1 MSTNNP
7 KGPASLGL
15 VMIKKEKLSREKIS
29 ISRLKKKFVFIFD
42 HPDVRMENT
51 KNFILYKIS
60 FMRYWLSILFLLP
73 NFIGFAQ
80 ASFGSLR
87 EQIQGFTHQKNMST
101 EVCFLLDLRIH
112 NGKKRFFV
120 YDIQKD
126 SILQSGLVTHGDCGE
141 RYLSTVRYSNQPGSQ
156 CSSVGRYKVGVTYRG
171 IFGKSYRLHGLDSSN
186 SNALK
191 RALVIHSH
199 SCIPETEIYPD
210 QICNSQG
217 CTTVAPAFLK
227 TLSSYID
234 RRKKPILLWV
244 LDRR

>member
-1 MSTNNP
+1 MR
-7 KGPASLGL
+7 LG
-15 VMIKKEKLSREKIS
+15 
-29 ISRLKKKFVFIFD
+29 
-42 HPDVRMENT
+42 
-51 KNFILYKIS
+51 
-60 FMRYWLSILFLLP
+60 LSILFLLVQ
-73 NFIGFAQ
+73 FTGSTQ
-80 ASFGSLR
+80 SSFGFLR
-87 EQIQGFTHQKNMST
+87 EQIKVFTKRQSMST
-101 EVCFLLDLRIH
+101 QVCFLLDLSIH

-156 CSSVGRYKVGVTYRG
+156 CSSAGRYRVGASYKG

-186 SNALK
+186 NHALK

-199 SCIPETEIYPD
+199 TCIPETEIYPD

-217 CTTVAPAFLK
+217 CTTVSPSFLK
-227 TLSSYID
+227 TLSSFID
-234 RRKKPILLWV
+234 RSKKPILLWV

>member
-1 MSTNNP
+1 MR
-7 KGPASLGL
+7 LG
-15 VMIKKEKLSREKIS
+15 
-29 ISRLKKKFVFIFD
+29 
-42 HPDVRMENT
+42 
-51 KNFILYKIS
+51 
-60 FMRYWLSILFLLP
+60 LSILFLLVQ
-73 NFIGFAQ
+73 FTGSTQ
-80 ASFGSLR
+80 SSFGFLR
-87 EQIQGFTHQKNMST
+87 EQIKVFTNRQSMST
-101 EVCFLLDLRIH
+101 HVCFLLDLSIH

-120 YDIQKD
+120 YNIQKD

-156 CSSVGRYKVGVTYRG
+156 CSSAGRYRVGATYKG

-186 SNALK
+186 SYALK

-199 SCIPETEIYPD
+199 TCIPENEIYPN

-227 TLSSYID
+227 ILSSYID
-234 RRKKPILLWV
+234 RSKKPILLWV